1 MSHIHV
7 WYGRALII
15 IGIVN
20 GGLGLE
26 MSGKT
31 NGGAYMIAYCVVA
44 GVMMTAYLVSV
55 FFGIL
60 RAKRRNQSVVMD
72 KTASA
77 EVSSS

>member
-7 WYGRALII
+7 WYGRALMV

-44 GVMMTAYLVSV
+44 GVMMAAYLVSAL
-55 FFGIL
+55 FGTL
-60 RAKRRNQSVVMD
+60 RAKRRSQSVVID
-72 KTASA
+72 KTASG
-77 EVSSS
+77 ELGSS